1 MAELTRSIDLGGKL
15 LTPPVALAPL
25 AGITDL
31 PFRQLVA
38 SFGAGWVV
46 SEMVASQEMVQAKP
60 GMRERAELGLG
71 EGSTAVQLAG
81 RDPFWMAEAARMVEA
96 SGAQIIDINMGCPAK
111 KVTNGYSGSALM
123 REPDHALRLIEAVVG
138 AVSVPVTLKTR
149 LGWDHDCLNAA
160 DLCRRAEAAGV
171 RMVTIHGR
179 TRCQFYKGR
188 ADWAA
193 IRAVREAVSLPVI
206 ANGDITDAASARAAL
221 GLSGAAGGDDRARRA
236 GPPVGAGAGRRGAVW
251 HPCAAGPAG
260 RGAGRPR
267 GPPLRGDAVLL
278 RQRVGAQGRA
288 QASGLVHG
296 RGAHRGIL
304 APRRADRGQPG
315 AGAAPAARCAL
326 RPGGGRRMIQD
337 AALWTSLPVP
347 ALLLAPDDTIADI
360 NPAAEIFLN
369 LSAKALTGT
378 AVWDK
383 VMVDAPLEQA
393 FARARR
399 QRSSLFVNDV
409 DVGSGERAPMQCNIQ
424 FAPLQGSDD
433 HMIMMISPR
442 EIASRMSQNI
452 STGRAA
458 KSAIG
463 MAEMLAHE
471 IKNPLAGITGAAQ
484 LLSMGLGQDDIEL
497 TDLIVDESRRIVKLL
512 EQVEQFGNLRPAGAQ
527 AGEHPRH
534 SRPRPPVRR
543 DRLWRPY
550 AVRRGLRPVAA
561 ARAGRWRP
569 VAAGVSQPAQ
579 ERRRSLQVAAA
590 PSGCIPSTNPRCG
603 CSGRDGAQA
612 RLPLQIEVIDDGPG
626 LPPDIAGDVFEPF
639 VSGREN
645 GTGLGLALVSKLIGD
660 VGGWISVDS
669 VPGRTVF
676 RVSLP
681 MAPKSAPAEDD
692 TGVS

>member
-1 MAELTRSIDLGGKL
+1 
-15 LTPPVALAPL
+15 
-25 AGITDL
+25 
-31 PFRQLVA
+31 
-38 SFGAGWVV
+38 
-46 SEMVASQEMVQAKP
+46 
-60 GMRERAELGLG
+60 
-71 EGSTAVQLAG
+71 
-81 RDPFWMAEAARMVEA
+81 
-96 SGAQIIDINMGCPAK
+96 
-111 KVTNGYSGSALM
+111 
-123 REPDHALRLIEAVVG
+123 
-138 AVSVPVTLKTR
+138 
-149 LGWDHDCLNAA
+149 
-160 DLCRRAEAAGV
+160 
-171 RMVTIHGR
+171 
-179 TRCQFYKGR
+179 
-188 ADWAA
+188 
-193 IRAVREAVSLPVI
+193 
-206 ANGDITDAASARAAL
+206 
-221 GLSGAAGGDDRARRA
+221 
-236 GPPVGAGAGRRGAVW
+236 
-251 HPCAAGPAG
+251 
-260 RGAGRPR
+260 
-267 GPPLRGDAVLL
+267 
-278 RQRVGAQGRA
+278 
-288 QASGLVHG
+288 
-296 RGAHRGIL
+296 
-304 APRRADRGQPG
+304 
-315 AGAAPAARCAL
+315 
-326 RPGGGRRMIQD
+326 MIQD

-497 TDLIVDESRRIVKLL
+497 TDLIVDECRRIVKLL
-512 EQVEQFGNLRPAGAQ
+512 EQVEQFGNLRPAV
-527 AGEHPRH
+527 
-534 SRPRPPVRR
+534 PRPVNIHDIL
-543 DRLWRPY
+543 DRARQS
-550 AVRRGLRPVAA
+550 AA
-561 ARAGRWRP
+561 IGFGAHMRFVEDYDPSLPRALADGD
-569 VAAGVSQPAQ
+569 QL
-579 ERRRSLQVAAA
+579 LQVFLNLLKNAAEA
-590 PSGCIPSTNPRCG
+590 CKSGGTIRLHTFYEPSLRVQ
-603 CSGRDGAQA
+603 GRDGALA

-645 GTGLGLALVSKLIGD
+645 GTGLGLALVSKLVGD